1 MGTQYQNYKSDFV
14 LRESFVDITGKA
26 VPLPTDVDFTLR
38 YWTKHGREYV
48 ASRQGGVY
56 TNCAPEEGGTLLVFF
71 KAHNLCEGEL
81 HHELHLALDNPVF
94 EDGTQDVFYPAD
106 LHILLWDKAS
116 STDKLTSGLVAD
128 YTRGHAFTF
137 DDFTADQIKEL
148 QRPAQE
154 AADRY
159 DAAIADYNRKASE
172 QVERVG
178 DVADVL
184 EGLEDDF
191 KADHEK
197 LAKEMTDTTEAAK
210 SALAS
215 AEKTAADAAKA
226 AQTATA
232 EAQAAQK
239 RANAAADNAN
249 AAQKTAETA
258 AQEAAEA
265 KQAADKAT
273 AAANKAK
280 ADADKAAQAATSAAG
295 DATSNAQEAR
305 TAAHAATAAI
315 KTVGQVTDDARS
327 IAERAEAAAAAANA
341 AKTAADKATAAAT
354 KAKADADAA
363 TAAATKAKADAD
375 AATAAAI
382 AAAQRAE
389 AATQATE
396 QQRAVLYALIDR
408 AQHVTAGVPT
418 GMEVE
423 APATVT
429 MGNPVKQYVRGRVL
443 PTSALQNVLYLAD
456 GKAVDVLPDG
466 EIVPQAIGTSRVHVI
481 PTDGTRFYKTIQ
493 VETVAPRIRTTAA
506 GTMRLDKQGN
516 IRLT

>member
-1 MGTQYQNYKSDFV
+1 MATQYQNYKSDFV

-184 EGLEDDF
+184 EGLEADF

-295 DATSNAQEAR
+295 DATANAQEAR

-327 IAERAEAAAAAANA
+327 IAERAE
-341 AKTAADKATAAAT
+341 
-354 KAKADADAA
+354 
-363 TAAATKAKADAD
+363 
-375 AATAAAI
+375 

-481 PTDGTRFYKTIQ
+481 PTDGTRLYKTIQ

>member
-1 MGTQYQNYKSDFV
+1 MATQYQNYKSDFV

-26 VPLPTDVDFTLR
+26 VPLPTDIDFTLR

-56 TNCAPEEGGTLLVFF
+56 LNCAPEEGGTLLVFF

-81 HHELHLALDNPVF
+81 HHELHLALDNPAF
-94 EDGTQDVFYPAD
+94 EDGTQNVFYPAD

-137 DDFTADQIKEL
+137 ADFTPEQIEQL

-159 DAAIADYNRKASE
+159 DKAIADYDRKAAE

-178 DVADVL
+178 DVADKL
-184 EGLEDDF
+184 EGLVEEF
-191 KADHEK
+191 KTESGDA
-197 LAKEMTDTTEAAK
+197 LTQMTNATEAAK
-210 SALAS
+210 TALAS

-232 EAQAAQK
+232 EAQAARE
-239 RANAAADNAN
+239 RADAAAGRASSATATAEA
-249 AAQKTAETA
+249 AAQTAADATKAAETA
-258 AQEAAEA
+258 TAEAAKAKREAAEA
-265 KQAADKAT
+265 AKAAASAAGDATSNAQAARDAATAATNAISTLERVTTDGRSIAERAEAAAAAANKATEAANIAT

-280 ADADKAAQAATSAAG
+280 ADADKAT
-295 DATSNAQEAR
+295 
-305 TAAHAATAAI
+305 
-315 KTVGQVTDDARS
+315 
-327 IAERAEAAAAAANA
+327 AAAA
-341 AKTAADKATAAAT
+341 
-354 KAKADADAA
+354 KAKADAD
-363 TAAATKAKADAD
+363 T
-375 AATAAAI
+375 ATAAAI

-396 QQRAVLYALIDR
+396 QQRAILEALIER

-423 APATVT
+423 SPDTVT

-466 EIVPQAIGTSRVHVI
+466 EIVPKAIGTSRVHVI
-481 PTDGTRFYKTIQ
+481 PTDGTRFYKTVQ

>member
-1 MGTQYQNYKSDFV
+1 MATQYQNYKSDFV

-38 YWTKHGREYV
+38 YWTVHGREYV
-48 ASRQGGVY
+48 ASRKEGVY
-56 TNCAPEEGGTLLVFF
+56 LNCAPEEGGTLLVFF

-81 HHELHLALDNPVF
+81 HHELHLALDNPAF
-94 EDGTQDVFYPAD
+94 EGGTQNVFYPAD
-106 LHILLWDKAS
+106 LHILLWDKSS
-116 STDKLTSGLVAD
+116 STDRLTSGLVAD

-137 DDFTADQIKEL
+137 DDFTAEQIEQL
-148 QRPAQE
+148 QQPAKE

-159 DAAIADYNRKASE
+159 DAAIADYDKKAAA

-178 DVADVL
+178 DVASVL

-197 LAKEMTDTTEAAK
+197 QAKEMTDTTEAAR

-239 RANAAADNAN
+239 RADAAADNAN
-249 AAQKTAETA
+249 AAKTTAETA
-258 AQEAAEA
+258 AQEATAAKAAADAATAEA
-265 KQAADKAT
+265 TKAKAAADKA
-273 AAANKAK
+273 AE
-280 ADADKAAQAATSAAG
+280 AATSAAG

-305 TAAHAATAAI
+305 DAAKAATAAI

-327 IAERAEAAAAAANA
+327 IAERAETAAAAAIDAR
-341 AKTAADKATAAAT
+341 KAADKTTAAAN

-396 QQRAVLYALIDR
+396 QQRAILEALIER

-423 APATVT
+423 SPDTVT

-466 EIVPQAIGTSRVHVI
+466 EIVPKAPGTSRVHVI

-493 VETVAPRIRTTAA
+493 VETVPPRIRTNAD

>member
-1 MGTQYQNYKSDFV
+1 MATQYQNYKSDFV

-38 YWTKHGREYV
+38 YWTKHGREFG
-48 ASRQGGVY
+48 ASRHGGVY

-184 EGLEDDF
+184 EGLEADF

-280 ADADKAAQAATSAAG
+280 QEADEAAKAATSAAG
-295 DATSNAQEAR
+295 DATANAQEAR

-327 IAERAEAAAAAANA
+327 IAERAEAA
-341 AKTAADKATAAAT
+341 
-354 KAKADADAA
+354 
-363 TAAATKAKADAD
+363 
-375 AATAAAI
+375 
-382 AAAQRAE
+382 
-389 AATQATE
+389 TQATE
-396 QQRAVLYALIDR
+396 QQRAVLEALIDR

-481 PTDGTRFYKTIQ
+481 PTDGTRFYKTI
-493 VETVAPRIRTTAA
+493 
-506 GTMRLDKQGN
+506 
-516 IRLT
+516 

>member
-1 MGTQYQNYKSDFV
+1 MATQYQNYKSDFV

-184 EGLEDDF
+184 EGLEADF

-273 AAANKAK
+273 
-280 ADADKAAQAATSAAG
+280 
-295 DATSNAQEAR
+295 
-305 TAAHAATAAI
+305 
-315 KTVGQVTDDARS
+315 
-327 IAERAEAAAAAANA
+327 
-341 AKTAADKATAAAT
+341 TAAD

-363 TAAATKAKADAD
+363 TAAAAKAKADAD

-396 QQRAVLYALIDR
+396 QQRAVLEALIDR

-418 GMEVE
+418 GIEVE

>member
-1 MGTQYQNYKSDFV
+1 MATQYQNYKSDFV

-159 DAAIADYNRKASE
+159 DAAIADSTRKASE

-184 EGLEDDF
+184 EGLEADF

-280 ADADKAAQAATSAAG
+280 QEADEAAKAATSAAG
-295 DATSNAQEAR
+295 DATANAQEAR

-327 IAERAEAAAAAANA
+327 IAERAEAA
-341 AKTAADKATAAAT
+341 
-354 KAKADADAA
+354 
-363 TAAATKAKADAD
+363 
-375 AATAAAI
+375 
-382 AAAQRAE
+382 
-389 AATQATE
+389 TQATE
-396 QQRAVLYALIDR
+396 QQRAVLEALIDR

-481 PTDGTRFYKTIQ
+481 PTDGTRFYKTI
-493 VETVAPRIRTTAA
+493 
-506 GTMRLDKQGN
+506 
-516 IRLT
+516 

>member
-1 MGTQYQNYKSDFV
+1 MATQYQNYKSDFV

-26 VPLPTDVDFTLR
+26 VPLPTDIDFTLR

-48 ASRQGGVY
+48 ASRQDGVY

-106 LHILLWDKAS
+106 LHILLWDKS

-148 QRPAQE
+148 QRPAKE

-159 DAAIADYNRKASE
+159 DAAIADYNQKASE

-178 DVADVL
+178 DVADTL

-215 AEKTAADAAKA
+215 AEKTASDAAKA

-232 EAQAAQK
+232 NAQAAQK

-258 AQEAAEA
+258 AQEAAAA
-265 KQAADKAT
+265 KAAADKAT

-280 ADADKAAQAATSAAG
+280 SDADKAAQAATSAAG
-295 DATSNAQEAR
+295 DAMANAQEAR
-305 TAAHAATAAI
+305 DAAKAATNAI

-327 IAERAEAAAAAANA
+327 IAERAEAAAAAANT
-341 AKTAADKATAAAT
+341 AKQAADKASAAAT
-354 KAKADADAA
+354 KAKADTDAA

-396 QQRAVLYALIDR
+396 QQRAILEALIER

-429 MGNPVKQYVRGRVL
+429 MVNPVKQYVRGRVL

-466 EIVPQAIGTSRVHVI
+466 EIVPQALGTSRVHVI

-493 VETVAPRIRTTAA
+493 VEMVAPRIRTTAA
-506 GTMRLDKQGN
+506 GTIRLDKQGN

>member
-1 MGTQYQNYKSDFV
+1 MATQYQNYKSDFV

-184 EGLEDDF
+184 EGLEADF

-280 ADADKAAQAATSAAG
+280 QEADEAAKAATSAAG
-295 DATSNAQEAR
+295 DATANAQEAR

-327 IAERAEAAAAAANA
+327 IAERAEAA
-341 AKTAADKATAAAT
+341 
-354 KAKADADAA
+354 
-363 TAAATKAKADAD
+363 
-375 AATAAAI
+375 
-382 AAAQRAE
+382 
-389 AATQATE
+389 TQATE
-396 QQRAVLYALIDR
+396 QQRAVLEALIDR

>member
-1 MGTQYQNYKSDFV
+1 MATQYQNYKSDFV
-14 LRESFVDITGKA
+14 LRESFIDITGKA

-48 ASRQGGVY
+48 ASRQDGVY
-56 TNCAPEEGGTLLVFF
+56 LNCAPEEGGTLLVFF

-178 DVADVL
+178 DVAKTL

-273 AAANKAK
+273 AAANRAK
-280 ADADKAAQAATSAAG
+280 QEADEAAKAATSAAG
-295 DATSNAQEAR
+295 DATANAQEAR

-327 IAERAEAAAAAANA
+327 IAERAEAA
-341 AKTAADKATAAAT
+341 
-354 KAKADADAA
+354 
-363 TAAATKAKADAD
+363 
-375 AATAAAI
+375 
-382 AAAQRAE
+382 
-389 AATQATE
+389 TQATE
-396 QQRAVLYALIDR
+396 QQRAVLEALIDR

-481 PTDGTRFYKTIQ
+481 PTDDTRFYKTIQ
-493 VETVAPRIRTTAA
+493 VEMVAPRIRTTAA

>member
-1 MGTQYQNYKSDFV
+1 MATQYQNYKSDFV
-14 LRESFVDITGKA
+14 LRESFIDITGKA

-48 ASRQGGVY
+48 ASRQDGVY
-56 TNCAPEEGGTLLVFF
+56 LNCAPEEGGTLLVFF

-94 EDGTQDVFYPAD
+94 EDVTQNVFYPAD

-178 DVADVL
+178 DVAKTL

-280 ADADKAAQAATSAAG
+280 QEADEAAKAATSAAG
-295 DATSNAQEAR
+295 DATANAQEAR

-327 IAERAEAAAAAANA
+327 IAERAEAA
-341 AKTAADKATAAAT
+341 
-354 KAKADADAA
+354 
-363 TAAATKAKADAD
+363 
-375 AATAAAI
+375 
-382 AAAQRAE
+382 
-389 AATQATE
+389 TQATE
-396 QQRAVLYALIDR
+396 QQRAVLEALIDR

>member
-1 MGTQYQNYKSDFV
+1 MATQYQNYKSDFV

-81 HHELHLALDNPVF
+81 HHELHLALDNTVF

-184 EGLEDDF
+184 EGLEADF

-295 DATSNAQEAR
+295 DATANAQEAR

-363 TAAATKAKADAD
+363 TAAATKVKADAD

-396 QQRAVLYALIDR
+396 QQRAILEALIDR

-481 PTDGTRFYKTIQ
+481 PTDGTSFYKTIQ

>member
-295 DATSNAQEAR
+295 DATANAQEAR

-341 AKTAADKATAAAT
+341 AKTAADK
-354 KAKADADAA
+354 
-363 TAAATKAKADAD
+363 
-375 AATAAAI
+375 ATAAAI

>member
-1 MGTQYQNYKSDFV
+1 MATQYQNYKSDFV
-14 LRESFVDITGKA
+14 LRESFIDITGKA

-48 ASRQGGVY
+48 ASRQDGVY
-56 TNCAPEEGGTLLVFF
+56 LNCAPEEGGTLLVFF

-94 EDGTQDVFYPAD
+94 EDGTQNVFYPAD

-154 AADRY
+154 AADHY

-178 DVADVL
+178 DVAKTL

-280 ADADKAAQAATSAAG
+280 QEADEAAKAATSAAG
-295 DATSNAQEAR
+295 DATANAQEAR

-341 AKTAADKATAAAT
+341 AKTAADKATTAAD

-396 QQRAVLYALIDR
+396 QQRAVLEALIDR